1 MGEQEGPLAAA
12 IMNIEQALEWIA
24 EVFEESPGRI
34 VTTTLRK
41 EIPGWDSLGTLS
53 LIAALDERFD
63 IHLSEQDIEGMQ
75 GVGDLFEI
83 LRRQGA
89 LQGA

>member
-1 MGEQEGPLAAA
+1 MT
-12 IMNIEQALEWIA
+12 IEEALQWIA

-34 VTTTLRK
+34 TATTLRK

-63 IHLSEQDIEGMQ
+63 IHLSEQDIEAIQ
-75 GVGDLFEI
+75 GVADLFEI
-83 LRRQGA
+83 LRRTGA
-89 LQGA
+89 LD

>member
-1 MGEQEGPLAAA
+1 MTTDDALA
-12 IMNIEQALEWIA
+12 WIS

-34 VTTTLRK
+34 AASTLRK

-63 IHLSEQDIEGMQ
+63 IHLSEQDIESMQ
-75 GVGDLFEI
+75 SINDVFEI
-83 LRRQGA
+83 LRRHGA
-89 LQGA
+89 LEG

>member
-1 MGEQEGPLAAA
+1 MT
-12 IMNIEQALEWIA
+12 IEEALQWIA

-34 VTTTLRK
+34 IATTLRK

-63 IHLSEQDIEGMQ
+63 IHLSEQDIEAIQ
-75 GVGDLFEI
+75 GVANLFEI
-83 LRRQGA
+83 LRRTGA
-89 LQGA
+89 LD

>member
-1 MGEQEGPLAAA
+1 
-12 IMNIEQALEWIA
+12 MNIEEALQWIA

-34 VTTTLRK
+34 TATTLRK

-63 IHLSEQDIEGMQ
+63 IHLSEQDIEAIQ
-75 GVGDLFEI
+75 GVADLFEI
-83 LRRQGA
+83 LRRAGA
-89 LQGA
+89 LD